1 MIFDK
6 IRRKDS
12 DQRRNRR
19 TAFSFEGTCCKRC
32 FYTVLRRGR
41 KVAIKNELIKKV
53 VPGLK
58 VSDFNKKEL
67 DYNGSGEYIF
77 VFITQEGMKFY
88 IKFKFVFNEGQEKVK
103 FISFHYAELRNA

>member
-1 MIFDK
+1 MTNEEIEELLSHLKELVARD
-6 IRRKDS
+6 
-12 DQRRNRR
+12 
-19 TAFSFEGTCCKRC
+19 A
-32 FYTVLRRGR
+32 FYTVLRGGR

-53 VPGLK
+53 VPSLK

-88 IKFKFVFNEGQEKVK
+88 IKFKFVFNKGKEKVK